1 MRTSSFIASLG
12 SVALVVLL
20 AGCKHAPTEKER
32 AGSDIHYDLGVQ
44 ALNNG
49 NMQEAFAEFEQ
60 SLRLNEQ
67 NAFAHQA
74 LAQVLHL
81 AFGRPQEAIRH
92 YERALEL
99 DPQLTEAKVN
109 LGNVYLDLKRF
120 DEAAKLYEEA
130 LGDMRYRTPF
140 IAQGNLGMA
149 EYRRGNVEKAVDH
162 LRSAITLNPQFCL
175 GYRNLGTIFEDTG
188 KTEQACT
195 EFSRYRESCPDAVDA
210 YFREGVCLAKLGKV
224 EEARNR
230 LAECAEK
237 APVGQMKDDC
247 RRLGEQL
254 N

>member
-1 MRTSSFIASLG
+1 MRTTSLTTSLG
-12 SVALVVLL
+12 CLGLVFLL
-20 AGCKHAPTEKER
+20 VGCKHTPTDKER

-49 NMQEAFAEFEQ
+49 NMQEAYGEFQE
-60 SLRLNEQ
+60 SLRLNEE

-81 AFGRPQEAIRH
+81 AFQRHPDAIRH

-109 LGNVYLDLKRF
+109 LGNVYLDMKRY
-120 DEAAKLYEEA
+120 DDAAKLYEEA

-149 EYRRGNVEKAVDH
+149 EYRRGNVDKAVDH
-162 LRSAITLNPQFCL
+162 LRSAVTLNPQFCL

-188 KTEQACT
+188 KTEQACA
-195 EFSRYRESCPDAVDA
+195 EFSRYRESCPDAVEA
-210 YFREGVCLAKLGKV
+210 YFREGVCLAKMGKV
-224 EEARNR
+224 DEARER
-230 LAECAEK
+230 LAECASR
-237 APVGQMKDDC
+237 APMGQMRDDC